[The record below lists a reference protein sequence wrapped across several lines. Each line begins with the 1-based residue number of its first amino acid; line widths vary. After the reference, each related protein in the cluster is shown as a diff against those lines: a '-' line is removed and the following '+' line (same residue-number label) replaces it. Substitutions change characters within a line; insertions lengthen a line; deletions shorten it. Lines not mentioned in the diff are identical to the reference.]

1 MSALARYFKFA
12 GKSVAGYDRTPTPLT
27 LQLGEEGIF
36 IHHKDSPDEI
46 PQEFKKTENT
56 LVVYTPAIPQNH
68 TGFNFFKNKGF
79 TILKRAEV
87 LGLIADKFLTIAV
100 AGTHGKTSVSSATA
114 HIINQTD
121 RGCLAFLG
129 GISKNY
135 QTNLVL
141 PKRTELSNQIAV
153 IEADEFDRSFLTLKP
168 YIAIITAMDAD
179 HLDIYENKENFVN
192 SFNHFVKNI
201 KQNGMLI
208 YKKGLILNPEY
219 LPEKNYTYSL
229 KDEADFYAK
238 NLKINDQGIYN
249 FDLVTPVGL
258 IENLQSGVA
267 GKLNAE
273 NAVAAAS
280 ICILAG
286 LDEDVIRKNLAGF
299 MGVSRRFDFQINRK
313 NIVFVDDYAHHPEEL
328 KAFISSVR
336 EIFPGRKISGI
347 FQPHLYSRTRDF
359 AEEFAKSLDLLD
371 ELILLDI
378 YPARELPIEGVS
390 SKIIFDQVTLTSK
403 KLCSMNELENLIKQ
417 GNFEVLLTMGAGD
430 IDKMVAPIKQILE
443 TK

>member
-1 MSALARYFKFA
+1 LEK
-12 GKSVAGYDRTPTPLT
+12 
-27 LQLGEEGIF
+27 EGIF
-36 IHHKDSPDEI
+36 IHHNDSEDEI
-46 PQEFKKTENT
+46 PQEFTKVENT
-56 LVVYTPAIPQNH
+56 LIVYTPAIPQIH
-68 TGFNFFKNKGF
+68 EGFNYFKNHGF
-79 TILKRAEV
+79 KILKRAEV
-87 LGLIADKFLTIAV
+87 LGLIAEKFRTIAV
-100 AGTHGKTSVSSATA
+100 AGTHGKTSVSSAIA
-114 HIINQTD
+114 HIINQSD
-121 RGCLAFLG
+121 KGCLAFLG

-135 QTNLVL
+135 QTNLIL
-141 PKRTELSNQIAV
+141 PKIPEPSNQIAV
-153 IEADEFDRSFLTLKP
+153 IEADEFDRSFLTLNP

-229 KDEADFYAK
+229 KVEADFFAR

-249 FDLVTPVGL
+249 FDLVTPTGL

-280 ICILAG
+280 ICYLAG
-286 LDEDVIRKNLAGF
+286 LDADTIRKNLAYF
-299 MGVSRRFDFQINRK
+299 IGVSRRFDFQINNK

-328 KAFISSVR
+328 KAFISSVK
-336 EIFPGRKISGI
+336 EIFPGKKITGI
-347 FQPHLYSRTRDF
+347 FQPHLFSRTRDF
-359 AEEFAKSLDLLD
+359 AGEFAKSLDLLD

-390 SKIIFDQVTLTSK
+390 SEIIFDQVSIDEK
-403 KLCSMNELENLIKQ
+403 KLCSMNELENLINQ

-443 TK
+443 KK